1 MDYAATILNHLPL
14 ARRNTGLAGLLA
26 KTAYLSRQQLK
37 LISEAHAFS
46 AARHE
51 GQKRHSGDA
60 YITHPIA
67 VAGILADLHLDY
79 PSIAAALLHDVIEDT
94 PTAKDEIAARF
105 GTEIASLVDGVSKLE
120 KLNFTNRSELQV
132 ESFRK
137 MMLAMVQDIRVILL
151 KLADRLHNMQ
161 TLDSMPA
168 EKQLRIARET
178 LEIYAP
184 IANRLGMNTLKTEL
198 EDLGFRYAHPFRYR
212 VLEKAVRRAEGN
224 QRQFVKNIA
233 EKLNQALRAAG
244 IRATVTGRKKH
255 LYSIYRKMETK
266 KRSLGDI
273 ADVFGFRVIVDSADE
288 CYRVLGVVHQI
299 YKPMP
304 GRFKDYIA
312 IPRINGYQSLHTSLF
327 GPNGIPIE
335 VQIRTTEM
343 ARVAETGIAA
353 HWHYK
358 EGSPEVTPPEA
369 RAREWLASIN
379 EMQSS
384 ANSEEFMEHV
394 KVDLFPDAVYVFT
407 PKGEIMRLP
416 RGATCVDFAYAVH
429 TDIGDRCVAAKIDRR
444 LVPLRTPIENG
455 QTVEVITAKTAR
467 PNPSWVNFVVTAKA
481 RTAIRQYLKNLR
493 QGEAQDLGRR
503 LLDQAMRDAGTP
515 LRKISDERI
524 KGLLAELKLKSA
536 DELFRQLGLGER
548 LAPLVAKALLQPAS
562 PAATSAAGVPALA
575 GADAATP
582 TPTPIVIA
590 GTEGL
595 VVSYA
600 RCCHPI
606 PGDPIMGYLSTGRG
620 VVIHRNTCGNLSEY
634 RKQPNKWI
642 TVSWQPGID
651 REFSAEIRIDVDNR
665 PGVLAEVAS
674 RIADAGS
681 NIEQVSI
688 DERHDDS
695 AAMLFSI
702 LVRDRKQLA
711 QVIRS
716 IRRMK
721 VVKKLSRTCT

>member
-1 MDYAATILNHLPL
+1 MDYAATLLNHLPL
-14 ARRNTGLAGLLA
+14 TRRANGLAGLLA

-46 AARHE
+46 ASRHE

-60 YITHPIA
+60 YITHPVA
-67 VAGILADLHLDY
+67 VAAILADLHLDY

-94 PTAKDEIAARF
+94 PTAKDEIAQKF

-120 KLNFTNRSELQV
+120 KLNFNSRSELQV

-168 EKQLRIARET
+168 DKQVRIARET

-198 EDLGFRYAHPFRYR
+198 EDLGFRHAHPFRYR
-212 VLEKAVRRAEGN
+212 VLDKAVRRAEGN
-224 QRQFVKNIA
+224 QRQFLKNIA
-233 EKLNQALRAAG
+233 EKLNHALREAG
-244 IRATVTGRKKH
+244 LKTTVTGRKKH

-273 ADVFGFRVIVDSADE
+273 ADVFGFRVIVDSVDE

-327 GPNGIPIE
+327 GPNGTPIE
-335 VQIRTTEM
+335 VQIRTSEM

-358 EGSPEVTPPEA
+358 EDDQEVTPPQA

-379 EMQSS
+379 EMQSA

-407 PKGEIMRLP
+407 PKGEIKRLP

-444 LVPLRTPIENG
+444 LVPLRTQIENG

-467 PNPSWVNFVVTAKA
+467 PNPSWVNFVATAKA
-481 RTAIRQYLKNLR
+481 RAAVRQYLKNLR

-515 LRKISDERI
+515 LRKIGDDRMNA
-524 KGLLAELKLKSA
+524 LLAELKLKSA

-548 LAPLVAKALLQPAS
+548 LAPLVAKAPLQPAS
-562 PAATSAAGVPALA
+562 AAAASTTGGTASGDPV
-575 GADAATP
+575 
-582 TPTPIVIA
+582 TPTPIAIA

-620 VVIHRNTCGNLSEY
+620 VVIHRNVCGNLSEY

-651 REFSAEIRIDVDNR
+651 REFSAEIRIEVDNR